1 MVSGIY
7 SEEARSRYRCN
18 RKKKGPKYGI
28 KVPETVAE
36 DYRLDTE
43 NANTFWT
50 DAITKEM
57 KYVSIAFSMI
67 EKGSKPPP
75 GYKHVGCRI
84 MFDVKMDFTRKAR

>member
-1 MVSGIY
+1 
-7 SEEARSRYRCN
+7 
-18 RKKKGPKYGI
+18 
-28 KVPETVAE
+28 
-36 DYRLDTE
+36 
-43 NANTFWT
+43 
-50 DAITKEM
+50 M